1 MNYLDYLLYGFSEA
15 IILEKRNNFTTFL
28 CKELDG
34 KHTRIFIVSEA
45 MPISPVKGW

>member
-28 CKELDG
+28 CKELDC
-34 KHTRIFIVSEA
+34 KHTRIFIVYEA
-45 MPISPVKGW
+45 VPITPIEW

>member
-15 IILEKRNNFTTFL
+15 ILLEQSHNYKKYL

-34 KHTRIFIVSEA
+34 KHTRIFIVYEA
-45 MPISPVKGW
+45 VPITPIEW